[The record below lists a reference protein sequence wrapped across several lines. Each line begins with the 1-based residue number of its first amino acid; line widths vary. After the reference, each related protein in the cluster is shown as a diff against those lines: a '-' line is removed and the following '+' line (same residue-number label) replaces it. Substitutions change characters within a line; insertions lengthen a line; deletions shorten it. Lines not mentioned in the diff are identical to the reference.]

1 MKTKLE
7 NNMEAIFDL
16 PEAPAISNT
25 NLEEVEILPPEAH
38 INTTEIVDETIDI
51 DVAYARENMYKIIE
65 TGNQSLEVLIDVA
78 RASESP
84 RAFEVVQQFM
94 KTLAETNKDLLELQR
109 KKKILKNETEEAP
122 KSVTNAL
129 FVGSTAE
136 LQKML
141 KDMNNK

>member
-25 NLEEVEILPPEAH
+25 NLEEGEILPPEAH

>member
-51 DVAYARENMYKIIE
+51 DVAYARDNMYKIIE

-141 KDMNNK
+141 KDMNSK